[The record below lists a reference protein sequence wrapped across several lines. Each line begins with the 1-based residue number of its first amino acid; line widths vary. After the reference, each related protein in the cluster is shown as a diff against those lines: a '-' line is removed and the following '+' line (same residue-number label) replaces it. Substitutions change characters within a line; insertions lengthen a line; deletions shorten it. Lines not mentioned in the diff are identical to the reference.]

1 MGKSELKVFISQF
14 TTKLVAFVFKSYFNN
29 GLYLASDFNELFSIR
44 KSSLARHET

>member
-29 GLYLASDFNELFSIR
+29 SLYLASDFNELFSIR
-44 KSSLARHET
+44 KIFS